1 MITSIPLSKYGQRD
15 LRIWQGSTA
24 GEFTVRSAYYTEKER
39 QEVSRGE
46 SSHNSDLHNLWRLI
60 WGLKVPNPVKMLL

>member
-1 MITSIPLSKYGQRD
+1 VSLIHSIFNNEEVEIIIAIPLSKYG
-15 LRIWQGSTA
+15 
-24 GEFTVRSAYYTEKER
+24 